1 MAKTN
6 MYNALIAEK
15 LVGII
20 LKNQSQQNR
29 GKIMPKKKLS
39 PKQILKIIST
49 KPEEITFKIVSEKE
63 IKKIMSPLI

>member
-1 MAKTN
+1 
-6 MYNALIAEK
+6 
-15 LVGII
+15 
-20 LKNQSQQNR
+20 
-29 GKIMPKKKLS
+29 MPKKKLS